1 MPLPTSQL
9 TSEKTLSGQIPKA
22 TSDSSTNIRTNWDEE
37 LKSQSIYSARTT
49 SQRYVDAIKKQLA
62 DVAARKVTPQQA
74 ELSLKKTLE
83 TLGYNPQSGFGD
95 GRVPPAKP
103 GEIRDLSSTRRI
115 QLIIDTNIK
124 QAISLGQMAASEN
137 PMQLMM
143 TPAWELRRMGARKKP
158 RGDWKKR
165 WSAAG
170 NRCGW
175 KGALKKRMIALKTS
189 PIWQALAD
197 GAGGFND
204 TLGSPYPPFAFG
216 SGLAW
221 AGVGRKEWMKHC
233 AAEGVSDGL
242 DEITAR
248 AKELKAKG
256 GEIKGISKFEGVDK
270 SFERTQQV
278 APAKVAEPIS
288 GLFKPNLKSRLE
300 ANDVIDECLDEI
312 NAMRRAISAI
322 TDEMAKLREEAGKIA
337 GPKPIGERRKLQDL
351 ITTKRSAVRD
361 ASIEVD
367 ALWGRVVGYG
377 QSVETMPIPTNESA
391 QKSFNE
397 AMARYSKA
405 AEKTVRE
412 VKKQVGR
419 IELFVAAARKYMEK
433 LRELKVEFVADEKSR
448 KEVLK
453 SITDGEMEIAK
464 KQSLPQQWMQD
475 IVACETELATK
486 KLDWPNADYSKCGVL
501 LVDARVKISQMV
513 ADFTNAKD
521 SLRLIKT
528 ATEGAPTPINE
539 LMQSQFDSAMATR
552 KHDVQSVL
560 QSLDAKINAFNIS
573 DVVKAVETERNEAVK
588 NEKIRICA
596 DILVKADAR
605 KQDVVGNQVTEILAE
620 KKTIDKEANGK
631 GVIIDKN
638 NPIAKSWERTYNA
651 VRSARTNVRKLF
663 SELERLCNEVKVEE
677 AQQAEIKFGLGAD
690 FCMKK
695 YGALENLLED
705 WKDELKRI
713 ETALRT
719 QATSQPSPSQ
729 GGSQN
734 GSQKGLS
741 HDSAAFP
748 QELSAEDIA
757 QAKGG
762 IGGSTGAKLYT
773 DGLGRK
779 FVLKQTN
786 STTQGDGKITREH
799 LENEAATDG
808 IYRAAGIKVPDFKVF
823 EVEGKSVKLASFIP
837 NAKPLGDWM
846 ASASSQQKQ
855 ELRKKL
861 AKGFLLDAVL
871 ANWDVAG
878 ASLDNILVDSSGE
891 PWRIDNGSGMG
902 YRARGVKKKPD
913 EWENSKFPDEWRT
926 LRSQN
931 STVFGGLSAHDIFSQ
946 EIDWDAVIKATPVKD
961 RPIVERRAKEMKEM
975 QKRCKNFDKG
985 KFAPEA
991 TSDILEKSYDACK
1004 DGLRETIPT
1013 EKIEY
1018 NKYGNFRPKANLGS
1032 AHWNEY
1038 QYSNIIIAAAKSIN
1052 HHLNGDKK
1060 PNMQKVQDALAIKSK
1075 LQALAKKDSNA
1086 KTLLKALKEIEDSAA
1101 SSFSMAI
1108 GQVPKLSLQKPK
1120 GAQVN
1125 TTPSVTEAVIDFV
1138 EKTTGNYAFIKSWC
1152 NSQASSSWDYDACKA
1167 KILEFELR
1175 GKNPDPT
1182 TGKKL
1187 PNGRIVGKNGEL
1199 YGWGSRAKVYKA
1211 AWEDYQ
1217 NNPDQ
1222 LKKDRDAF
1230 RAYKACCQIALENLD
1245 CANNDKE
1252 SGTLI
1257 LCRTERS
1264 DVMTMDGMKVGQFG
1278 RMMRSG
1284 AESHSIFKTVTI
1296 AGANQLTIVRV
1307 PYSRVSAMYFMDR
1320 DKNGGSL
1327 FLGDSENE
1335 FNVDI
1340 NNGELPVYYYGKVY
1354 ANRDTTPYIKK
1365 FLAAEKAA
1373 GLGG

>member
-1 MPLPTSQL
+1 
-9 TSEKTLSGQIPKA
+9 
-22 TSDSSTNIRTNWDEE
+22 
-37 LKSQSIYSARTT
+37 
-49 SQRYVDAIKKQLA
+49 VDAIKKQLA

-221 AGVGRKEWMKHC
+221 AGVGRKEWMKLC

-278 APAKVAEPIS
+278 APATVIADPIS
-288 GLFKPNLKSRLE
+288 GLFKSDLKSRLE

-377 QSVETMPIPTNESA
+377 QSVEATPIPTNESA
-391 QKSFNE
+391 QKSFND

-521 SLRLIKT
+521 SLRLIKK

-573 DVVKAVETERNEAVK
+573 DVVKAVETERDEAVK

-605 KQDVVGNQVTEILAE
+605 KHDVVGNQVTEILAE
-620 KKTIDKEANGK
+620 KKTIDKEAKGK

-713 ETALRT
+713 ETVLRT

-734 GSQKGLS
+734 GLQKGLA

-823 EVEGKSVKLASFIP
+823 EVEGKPVKLASFIP

-902 YRARGVKKKPD
+902 FRARGVAKKPD

-926 LRSQN
+926 LRNQN
-931 STVFGGLSAHDIFSQ
+931 SSVFGGLSAHDIFSQ
-946 EIDWDAVIKATPVKD
+946 DIDWDAVIKATPVKD
-961 RPIVERRAKEMKEM
+961 RAIVERRAKEMKEM
-975 QKRCKNFDKG
+975 QKRCKGLDK
-985 KFAPEA
+985 AHIVPNVASNTLEA
-991 TSDILEKSYDACK
+991 TYDLAK
-1004 DGLRETIPT
+1004 EGLREAIPT
-1013 EKIEY
+1013 VVVRH
-1018 NKYGNFRPKANLGS
+1018 GNPDLSSFRPSPTAGRPLGLS
-1032 AHWNEY
+1032 PADNAM
-1038 QYSNIIIAAAKSIN
+1038 QTIVDLLIKAAKSVN
-1052 HHLNGDKK
+1052 HHASTDGT
-1060 PNMQKVQDALAIKSK
+1060 PNWNTVQDALSAANDIPKLEQQGIDASK
-1075 LQALAKKDSNA
+1075 YKPIIAE
-1086 KTLLKALKEIEDSAA
+1086 LKAVKKTGQTTTIS
-1101 SSFSMAI
+1101 
-1108 GQVPKLSLQKPK
+1108 QVPSYVPQQKVNNVKHGSITEWKYDFIARGGDPNATPDYK
-1120 GAQVN
+1120 NYEFVARAGDAQG
-1125 TTPSVTEAVIDFV
+1125 SD
-1138 EKTTGNYAFIKSWC
+1138 
-1152 NSQASSSWDYDACKA
+1152 SWDLRRSGTPYSCIL
-1167 KILEFELR
+1167 KIIQYVQT
-1175 GKNPDPT
+1175 GKNPDPNSGAPNGET
-1182 TGKKL
+1182 YGFTPSQQAKYKEAWAYYTDPNNATEMDRARKAVELSRAFTLMEFENSGL
-1187 PNGRIVGKNGEL
+1187 PNYDPDTQTIILGRTENKYEVMPFCLNTNGQQVNKGEFGVFAKRGNGESTSAFKSVSVFGHEL
-1199 YGWGSRAKVYKA
+1199 LIQRFPIA
-1211 AWEDYQ
+1211 AISDSYLTLTKTASGGFEDKY
-1217 NNPDQ
+1217 
-1222 LKKDRDAF
+1222 
-1230 RAYKACCQIALENLD
+1230 
-1245 CANNDKE
+1245 
-1252 SGTLI
+1252 
-1257 LCRTERS
+1257 
-1264 DVMTMDGMKVGQFG
+1264 
-1278 RMMRSG
+1278 
-1284 AESHSIFKTVTI
+1284 
-1296 AGANQLTIVRV
+1296 
-1307 PYSRVSAMYFMDR
+1307 
-1320 DKNGGSL
+1320 
-1327 FLGDSENE
+1327 LGDRENE
-1335 FNVDI
+1335 FHVDLTQGGKCYYAGTV
-1340 NNGELPVYYYGKVY
+1340 NSGEDLSRYYTEFEK
-1354 ANRDTTPYIKK
+1354 
-1365 FLAAEKAA
+1365 AEKQA
-1373 GLGG
+1373 GFSPVP